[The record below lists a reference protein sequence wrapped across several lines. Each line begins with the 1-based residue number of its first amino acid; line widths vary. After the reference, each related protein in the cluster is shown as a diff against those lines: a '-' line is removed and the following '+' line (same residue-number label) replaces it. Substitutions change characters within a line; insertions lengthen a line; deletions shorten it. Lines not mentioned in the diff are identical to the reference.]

1 MNFRQE
7 KLVKIDE
14 KFENLEFFFSK
25 KLKIGF
31 KKSKSDFS
39 KKFLDQK
46 WNFETLQNSGFPF
59 FLRMKILLNNFSV
72 VVWFMIDFFDSL
84 FDWFLLNFP
93 SSVYVAKIFISL
105 FPSFVYS
112 YKSGFV
118 FPFPLCCFTVN
129 VKIPV
134 LLNCP

>member
-14 KFENLEFFFSK
+14 KFENLDFFFK
-25 KLKIGF
+25 KIKNWIQKIKIRF
-31 KKSKSDFS
+31 FQ
-39 KKFLDQK
+39 FLDQN

-105 FPSFVYS
+105 FPSFVCS